1 MPSPL
6 ALALECA
13 SVALLLM
20 VSGLIV
26 FVPYTPPHDCESP
39 ISSGNA
45 LNVDDEEGIGGDGT
59 GSEMEED
66 GSFFRTV
73 VRWEA
78 VRREDC
84 LNWSRA
90 WASDNNAKNNHN
102 DVGFRHIFAIELF
115 LSSSI
120 LRGQILFVLRI
131 SGQKSRLAPS

>member
-13 SVALLLM
+13 SVSLLVM

-39 ISSGNA
+39 LSAGFV
-45 LNVDDEEGIGGDGT
+45 LNGEVDEVAGIGGDGN

-73 VRWEA
+73 ARWEA

-90 WASDNNAKNNHN
+90 WASDNNAKNNYN
-102 DVGFRHIFAIELF
+102 ELGIFDCFPIFFQLLF
-115 LSSSI
+115 HS
-120 LRGQILFVLRI
+120 FF
-131 SGQKSRLAPS
+131 